1 MSADYEFYTKDCI
14 RFGLEPS
21 RKKTK
26 FPTNDIPNFNK
37 KEPSSSQLS
46 DELSELEYKVA
57 NIANYFQNEEK
68 LVEHLNEVNLYLQLN
83 EIQFNMI
90 IIQCDPDVILHSWC
104 YSLNGDVS
112 MLLRSEGVFSQMI
125 LNNDL
130 RIITGN
136 PLARL
141 NDIQR
146 QIIKG
151 TGHIFDDIKDLT
163 F

>member
-1 MSADYEFYTKDCI
+1 MKIFTS
-14 RFGLEPS
+14 L
-21 RKKTK
+21 
-26 FPTNDIPNFNK
+26 
-37 KEPSSSQLS
+37 L
-46 DELSELEYKVA
+46 
-57 NIANYFQNEEK
+57 
-68 LVEHLNEVNLYLQLN
+68 
-83 EIQFNMI
+83 
-90 IIQCDPDVILHSWC
+90 IQCQPDVILLSWC

-112 MLLRSEGVFSQMI
+112 MVLRGEGVFSLMI

-130 RIITGN
+130 RIITSN

-146 QIIKG
+146 QIIKE